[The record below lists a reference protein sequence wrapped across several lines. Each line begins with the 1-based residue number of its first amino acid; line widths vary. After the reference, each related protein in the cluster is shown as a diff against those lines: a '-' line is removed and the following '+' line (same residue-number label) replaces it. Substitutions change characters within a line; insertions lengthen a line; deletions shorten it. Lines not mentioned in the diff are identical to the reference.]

1 MIKKLEE
8 KLTEVE
14 QQRQVMERM
23 GGWTLTPLIGFWA

>member
-8 KLTEVE
+8 KLTDVE

-23 GGWTLTPLIGFWA
+23 EGGRLHH